1 MIWIL
6 FILFFIFSIF
16 FILRS
21 RFESPNGYFIKITNI
36 INDPDYI
43 DLIKYVPGIINFEFT
58 DSTNKQVKQV
68 VSKGNEELANKIVF
82 DLKKLEDINKTIDQ
96 LMIFAKNSG
105 TYNQYQLPALLVYYT
120 NMKNN
125 NIKIINYLVKIK

>member
-6 FILFFIFSIF
+6 FILFFSFSIF

-21 RFESPNGYFIKITNI
+21 RFESPNNYFNKITNI
-36 INDPDYI
+36 INDPNYI

-96 LMIFAKNSG
+96 LMIFAKKSG